1 MTMTHLPAR
10 LLAALAVAALPASA
24 FAAWEIEPTHTHIS
38 FQVGHLGLTK
48 TPGIFRKFETQLNF
62 DDKDIEAASVT
73 IAIDTASIDT
83 ANDLRDAELRGPTWL
98 DAQANPRITFVSTS
112 VRHAEGNHYVISG
125 NLTMR
130 GKTLPVA
137 FQTTLTAR
145 TVNPWLQVPAIGF
158 VGSTKIKRSDF
169 GIASF
174 PAAISDEVDLNI
186 ALELLKKP

>member
-1 MTMTHLPAR
+1 M
-10 LLAALAVAALPASA
+10 LAALAVAALPASA

-98 DAQANPRITFVSTS
+98 DARANPRITFVSTS

-125 NLTMR
+125 NLTVR